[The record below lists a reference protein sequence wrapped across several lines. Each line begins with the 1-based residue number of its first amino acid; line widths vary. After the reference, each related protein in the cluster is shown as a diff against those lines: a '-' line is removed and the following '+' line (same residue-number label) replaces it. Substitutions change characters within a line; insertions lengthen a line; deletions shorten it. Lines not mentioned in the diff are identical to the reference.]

1 MRTIIVTS
9 LATAWSLPL
18 LLGFAL
24 IGRCLMWR
32 VLDFLEDTT
41 AHSKER
47 NSLLTAGIWL
57 FATFS
62 MIAALSP
69 TPIAD
74 RAAAIMMMGFLLQSG
89 ITDAVSGYL
98 PRTFTARLLLGGLIW
113 GVTKDVSIAGVYTQ
127 LVEIAVVGGL
137 MTLLSI
143 LINRGDQRLGRGDLW
158 LITGLTAWMGGK
170 DAALA
175 TLFGAAAFMLWL
187 LTGIC
192 PEKEGP
198 LGPGCVLAG
207 VSSSYPICI
216 NLYGYQSYEKAR
228 SWLGES

>member
-24 IGRCLMWR
+24 MGRGLMWR
-32 VLDFLEDTT
+32 VLDFLGDVP
-41 AHSKER
+41 AHGKER

-62 MIAALSP
+62 MIAALAP
-69 TPIAD
+69 APIAD
-74 RAAAIMMMGFLLQSG
+74 RAAAIMMMAFLLQAG

-113 GVTKDVSIAGVYTQ
+113 GVATDVSIAGVYTQ
-127 LVEIAVVGGL
+127 LVEIAVMGGL
-137 MTLLSI
+137 GALLSV
-143 LINRGDQRLGRGDLW
+143 LVNRGAQRLGRGDLW
-158 LITGLTAWMGGK
+158 LITGLTAWIGGK

-175 TLFGAAAFMLWL
+175 TLFGAAAFVLWL
-187 LTGIC
+187 LTWHLSGK
-192 PEKEGP
+192 KEGP
-198 LGPGCVLAG
+198 LGPWLCLSGSLFQL
-207 VSSSYPICI
+207 SH
-216 NLYGYQSYEKAR
+216 LYQPVWISI
-228 SWLGES
+228 L

>member
-24 IGRCLMWR
+24 IGRGLMWR

-69 TPIAD
+69 APIAD

-158 LITGLTAWMGGK
+158 LITGLTGWMGGK

-187 LTGIC
+187 LTWHLSGK
-192 PEKEGP
+192 KEGP
-198 LGPGCVLAG
+198 LGPWLCLSGSLFQL
-207 VSSSYPICI
+207 S
-216 NLYGYQSYEKAR
+216 NLYQPVWISI
-228 SWLGES
+228 L

>member
-69 TPIAD
+69 APIAD

-170 DAALA
+170 
-175 TLFGAAAFMLWL
+175 MQHW
-187 LTGIC
+187 
-192 PEKEGP
+192 P
-198 LGPGCVLAG
+198 LCLVLQPLCSGC
-207 VSSSYPICI
+207 
-216 NLYGYQSYEKAR
+216 
-228 SWLGES
+228 

>member
-69 TPIAD
+69 APIAD

-137 MTLLSI
+137 MTLLSV

-175 TLFGAAAFMLWL
+175 TLLGTAAFMLWL
-187 LTGIC
+187 LTWHLSGK
-192 PEKEGP
+192 KEGP
-198 LGPGCVLAG
+198 LGPWLCLSGSLFQL
-207 VSSSYPICI
+207 S
-216 NLYGYQSYEKAR
+216 NLYQPVWISI
-228 SWLGES
+228 L

>member
-24 IGRCLMWR
+24 IGRGLMWR

-41 AHSKER
+41 VHSKER

-69 TPIAD
+69 APIAD

-175 TLFGAAAFMLWL
+175 TLLGTAAFMLWL
-187 LTGIC
+187 LTWHLSGK
-192 PEKEGP
+192 KEGP
-198 LGPGCVLAG
+198 LGPWLCLSGSLFQL
-207 VSSSYPICI
+207 S
-216 NLYGYQSYEKAR
+216 NLYQPVWISI
-228 SWLGES
+228 L

>member
-41 AHSKER
+41 AHSKDR

-170 DAALA
+170 DAALG

-187 LTGIC
+187 LTWHLSGK
-192 PEKEGP
+192 KEGP
-198 LGPGCVLAG
+198 LGPWLCLSGSLFQL
-207 VSSSYPICI
+207 S
-216 NLYGYQSYEKAR
+216 NLYQPVWISI
-228 SWLGES
+228 L